1 MTKVD
6 EHRAALRAL
15 QDWEPY
21 LLDHSG
27 LPGPRANLE
36 LIAAVADEGDER
48 RVAIW
53 PRGRTSPRPAR
64 HRRARAARGR
74 R

>member
-21 LLDHSG
+21 LVDHSG

-36 LIAAVADEGDER
+36 LIAAVADEG
-48 RVAIW
+48 
-53 PRGRTSPRPAR
+53 
-64 HRRARAARGR
+64 
-74 R
+74 